1 MRMDCRE
8 FFGYL
13 FYSWPVF
20 EMNLLPAEAQDH
32 LEICPKCRAK
42 VAELKAAFELLRQK
56 EKQTARLA
64 KESLAR
70 ILARVQE
77 RLKRGDLG
85 DLPGVPEVSC
95 RMVRPFLSLAAD
107 PLGGIFP
114 SVWIEKHLANCED
127 CERDYRLVCKLRD
140 SVIVSEILASN
151 RDITI
156 DDIFPE
162 ATPSVTQ
169 QILRLANIRPSDM
182 TCEEVRPYYH
192 SMATCDY
199 ERPIPGEIYIHTR
212 YCKSCEKQVK
222 QLRTKLS
229 IAIPRVGSPEFAA
242 LLSSK
247 G

>member
-56 EKQTARLA
+56 EKQTASQA

-85 DLPGVPEVSC
+85 DLPGVPEVDC
-95 RMVRPFLSLAAD
+95 RVVRPFLSLAAD

-114 SVWIEKHLANCED
+114 SVWIEKHLANCEE
-127 CERDYRLVCKLRD
+127 CERDYRRVCKLRD

-151 RDITI
+151 RDVTI
-156 DDIFPE
+156 DDVYPE
-162 ATPSVTQ
+162 AKPSIAK
-169 QILRLANIRPSDM
+169 QILRLVDIKPSDI
-182 TCEEVRPYYH
+182 TCEQVRPYYH
-192 SMATCDY
+192 SMATCNF
-199 ERPIPGEIYIHTR
+199 EPPIGGGIYLHTR
-212 YCKSCEKQVK
+212 CCTFCEEHVK
-222 QLRTKLS
+222 QLRSNLG
-229 IAIPRVGSPEFAA
+229 IAIPQPGSPEFED
-242 LLSSK
+242 LLVH
-247 G
+247 